1 MPRLG
6 FLQMRRKATRI
17 GLLAPFVL
25 LAACGSSDPTPD
37 PEDAAPA
44 AAIEASVNR
53 AENIADEA
61 KEEAAQRNEAA
72 AAADR

>member
-1 MPRLG
+1 
-6 FLQMRRKATRI
+6 MRRKATRI

-25 LAACGSSDPTPD
+25 LTACGSSDPTPD

-72 AAADR
+72 AADR

>member
-1 MPRLG
+1 MGSQSAR
-6 FLQMRRKATRI
+6 TR
-17 GLLAPFVL
+17 LLAACAL
-25 LAACGSSDPTPD
+25 LAACGSNDPTPD

-53 AENIADEA
+53 AENIADVA
-61 KEEAAQRNEAA
+61 KEEAAQRNG